1 MIKIDR
7 NPFAYTVINSLSQ
20 YPVTLLLGPRQCGKT
35 TLARD
40 IFAAHGG
47 AYFDLED
54 PECPLK
60 PEIAKQVLKDLRGL
74 VIIDEFQRQ
83 PGLFPLL
90 RVLADRPENPAQ
102 FLVLGSASFD
112 LVRGLSETLAG
123 RAAFVE
129 MAGFDL
135 SEVGVQ
141 HSTALWIRGGFPRA
155 YLAADDDASLGWRQ
169 NFIQS
174 FLERDIPQLGIRIAA
189 QSLRRF
195 WVMLAHLQG
204 QIWNAADLARSLGS
218 KEDTARRYMDVLA
231 GAFMVRQL
239 SPWFENVGKRL
250 VKAPKVYIRD
260 SGILHALLG
269 LRDLAQVQSN
279 PKLGGSWEGFALEQ
293 VIRLAGAER
302 ESYFY
307 KTYAGAELDLLV
319 MRGGKRYGF
328 EFKYADA
335 PGTSKSMHHV
345 MADLKLDRLWVV
357 YPGEGRYPL
366 TDRMEALPLAKCAA
380 ALKEE
385 NLLAG

>member
-1 MIKIDR
+1 
-7 NPFAYTVINSLSQ
+7 
-20 YPVTLLLGPRQCGKT
+20 
-35 TLARD
+35 
-40 IFAAHGG
+40 
-47 AYFDLED
+47 
-54 PECPLK
+54 
-60 PEIAKQVLKDLRGL
+60 
-74 VIIDEFQRQ
+74 
-83 PGLFPLL
+83 
-90 RVLADRPENPAQ
+90 
-102 FLVLGSASFD
+102 
-112 LVRGLSETLAG
+112 
-123 RAAFVE
+123 
-129 MAGFDL
+129 
-135 SEVGVQ
+135 
-141 HSTALWIRGGFPRA
+141 
-155 YLAADDDASLGWRQ
+155 
-169 NFIQS
+169 
-174 FLERDIPQLGIRIAA
+174 
-189 QSLRRF
+189 
-195 WVMLAHLQG
+195 MLAHLQG

-218 KEDTARRYMDVLA
+218 KEDTARRYMDVLS

-269 LRDLAQVQSN
+269 LRDLTQVQSN

-335 PGTSKSMHHV
+335 PGTSKSMHSV
-345 MADLKLDRLWVV
+345 MTDLKLDRLWVI

>member
-1 MIKIDR
+1 MIKLDR
-7 NPFAYTVINSLSQ
+7 KPLAQTVITFLSQ

-40 IFAAHGG
+40 IFAARGG

-60 PEIAKQVLKDLRGL
+60 SEIAKQVLKDLRGL
-74 VIIDEFQRQ
+74 VVIDEFQRQ

-112 LVRGLSETLAG
+112 LVRGISETLAG

-155 YLAADDDASLGWRQ
+155 FLAGDDDASLGWRQ

-174 FLERDIPQLGIRIAA
+174 FLERDIPQLGIRIPA

-269 LRDLAQVQSN
+269 LRDLTQVQSN

-335 PGTSKSMHHV
+335 PGTSKSMHNV

-366 TDRMEALPLAKCAA
+366 NDRMEALPLAKCAV

>member
-1 MIKIDR
+1 
-7 NPFAYTVINSLSQ
+7 
-20 YPVTLLLGPRQCGKT
+20 
-35 TLARD
+35 
-40 IFAAHGG
+40 
-47 AYFDLED
+47 
-54 PECPLK
+54 
-60 PEIAKQVLKDLRGL
+60 
-74 VIIDEFQRQ
+74 
-83 PGLFPLL
+83 
-90 RVLADRPENPAQ
+90 
-102 FLVLGSASFD
+102 
-112 LVRGLSETLAG
+112 
-123 RAAFVE
+123 
-129 MAGFDL
+129 
-135 SEVGVQ
+135 
-141 HSTALWIRGGFPRA
+141 
-155 YLAADDDASLGWRQ
+155 
-169 NFIQS
+169 
-174 FLERDIPQLGIRIAA
+174 
-189 QSLRRF
+189 
-195 WVMLAHLQG
+195 MLAHLQG

-302 ESYFY
+302 EAYFY
-307 KTYAGAELDLLV
+307 KTYAGSELDLLV

-335 PGTSKSMHHV
+335 PGTSKSMHNV
-345 MADLKLDRLWVV
+345 VADLKLDRLWVV

-385 NLLAG
+385 NLLADWQGVQ

>member
-1 MIKIDR
+1 MIKLDR
-7 NPFAYTVINSLSQ
+7 KPLAQTVITFLSQ

-40 IFAAHGG
+40 IFAARGG

-60 PEIAKQVLKDLRGL
+60 SEIAKQVLKDLRGL
-74 VIIDEFQRQ
+74 VVIDEFQRQ

-112 LVRGLSETLAG
+112 LVRGISETLAG

-155 YLAADDDASLGWRQ
+155 FLAGDDDASLGWRQ

-269 LRDLAQVQSN
+269 LRDLTQVQSN

-335 PGTSKSMHHV
+335 PGTSKSMHNV

-366 TDRMEALPLAKCAA
+366 NDRMEALPLAKCAV